1 MRAVIFDIGGTL
13 ADYPIP
19 LNWSALYRPAFER
32 IAERYG
38 IAITED
44 EYAHIGG
51 VLAKYNTRIHPRTV
65 EVSSEQIFSEL
76 LSGTSIT
83 ADPLLIRREFY
94 AYFRN
99 DVRLYPEAERVL
111 SDMSRRFITGTLS
124 DVAYGMDNE
133 FALADIAPLL
143 GYIRY
148 PYTSNDTGYRK
159 PCGKGLVML
168 ADEMGIRTSEMMFVG
183 DEKKDIECAH
193 DAGAVSV
200 LINRSGEPR
209 SFGQDFTVSDL
220 TGLYTLPGIAAQGGN
235 T

>member
-1 MRAVIFDIGGTL
+1 MRAIIFDIGGTL

-51 VLAKYNTRIHPRTV
+51 VLAKYNARIHPRTV

-99 DVRLYPEAERVL
+99 DVRL
-111 SDMSRRFITGTLS
+111 
-124 DVAYGMDNE
+124 
-133 FALADIAPLL
+133 
-143 GYIRY
+143 
-148 PYTSNDTGYRK
+148 
-159 PCGKGLVML
+159 
-168 ADEMGIRTSEMMFVG
+168 
-183 DEKKDIECAH
+183 
-193 DAGAVSV
+193 
-200 LINRSGEPR
+200 
-209 SFGQDFTVSDL
+209 
-220 TGLYTLPGIAAQGGN
+220 
-235 T
+235 